1 MINRQELQNAVMNSW
16 IVQKFLLLLSPF
28 LILPSGHKHHFFTFL
43 KLPAW
48 VAPALG
54 ASILFSALL
63 GLEYVLIIQH
73 RALVGFFNIHQFTHK
88 VQLYITLVLSSYSFV
103 VAWYLTAWG
112 FLKFH
117 PEKRPVPHFSYW
129 MYYVG
134 GLLLLLSVML
144 WILVGILA
152 LELSF
157 WLTVVSSILLL
168 LVLIGFKKFLKSK
181 KEQLYQG
188 LSSTVMFWVYTT
200 ETLLFT
206 ALFLGILFLTGVL

>member
-1 MINRQELQNAVMNSW
+1 MKNREEIQNTIMNSW

-28 LILPSGHKHHFFTFL
+28 LILPNGQNHHFFTFL

-63 GLEYVLIIQH
+63 GLEYVLVIQQ

-88 VQLYITLVLSSYSFV
+88 VQLFLTLMLSSYSFV
-103 VAWYLTAWG
+103 LAWFLTAWS

-117 PEKRPVPHFSYW
+117 PKKRAAPQLSYW

-144 WILVGILA
+144 WALVGILA

-157 WLTVVSSILLL
+157 WMTAVSFILLL

-181 KEQLYQG
+181 KEQLYEG
-188 LSSTVMFWVYTT
+188 LSPTVMFWVYTT
-200 ETLLFT
+200 ETILFT

>member
-1 MINRQELQNAVMNSW
+1 MKNREEIQNTIMNSW

-28 LILPSGHKHHFFTFL
+28 LILPSGQNHHFFTFL

-63 GLEYVLIIQH
+63 GLEYVLIIQQ

-88 VQLYITLVLSSYSFV
+88 VQLFLTLMLSSYSFV
-103 VAWYLTAWG
+103 LAWYVTAWS

-117 PEKRPVPHFSYW
+117 PEKRAAPPLAYW

-144 WILVGILA
+144 WALVGILA

-157 WLTVVSSILLL
+157 WLTVLSSILLL
-168 LVLIGFKKFLKSK
+168 FVLIGFKKFLKNK
-181 KEQLYQG
+181 KDQLYQG
-188 LSSTVMFWVYTT
+188 LNSKVMFWVYTS
-200 ETLLFT
+200 ETILF
-206 ALFLGILFLTGVL
+206 AVLFLGILFLTGVL